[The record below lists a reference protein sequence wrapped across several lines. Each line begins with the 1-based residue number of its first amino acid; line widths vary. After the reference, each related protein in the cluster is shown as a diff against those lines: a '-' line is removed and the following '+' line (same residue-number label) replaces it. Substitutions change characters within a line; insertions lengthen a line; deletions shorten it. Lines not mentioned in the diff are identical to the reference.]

1 MEMDIEHV
9 NMYLDMEVNKDMDT
23 NYHNDM
29 DTNDYMDM
37 DRDIDI
43 HVPKRVADWEDFV
56 II

>member
-43 HVPKRVADWEDFV
+43 HVPKRVAD
-56 II
+56 